1 MKLVD
6 SPLNKGI
13 KMLSEKEINKV
24 LQVGVDYEILYDQ
37 GTAYSIISLTSA
49 KGKELYGNSLWLKY

>member
-1 MKLVD
+1 
-6 SPLNKGI
+6 
-13 KMLSEKEINKV
+13 MLSEKEINKV

-49 KGKELYGNSLWLKY
+49 KGQELYGDSLWLKY